1 VNKITQAFVLAAG
14 LGKRLRPLTE
24 EMPKPLIPIFQKPL
38 LTFALDHL
46 IDVGVSKFVI
56 NTHRHHELFE
66 DFFAARE
73 YAGFPITLIH
83 EPDLLETGGGI
94 KNAESHLGREPF
106 VTYSGDILTDVELQP
121 LIDEHFRRGNDV
133 TLALRHTGLAAA
145 VALRDQRVVDISN
158 RYGVPGNF
166 DFANIAIWNSAIFE
180 QIPPR
185 KKISFIPIIADWIS
199 QGAKIGGVAMSDG
212 KWFNIGSRAEYLEV
226 HRTILGENWKPDF
239 VKTPEWP
246 ERKASSSVVDSSA
259 QLRGCTV
266 VGQNCRVG
274 ADAILEDTILWPD
287 AEIASQS
294 RLEACIVRSRKKVT
308 GIHRNV
314 DI

>member
-1 VNKITQAFVLAAG
+1 MAAG

-24 EMPKPLIPIFQKPL
+24 ELPKPLIPIFQKPL
-38 LTFALDHL
+38 ITFALDHL
-46 IDVGVSKFVI
+46 VGMGVNRFVI
-56 NTHRHHELFE
+56 NTHRLPELFQG
-66 DFFAARE
+66 FFAARE
-73 YAGFPITLIH
+73 YAGFPTTLVH

-94 KNAESHLGREPF
+94 KNAESHFGSEPF
-106 VTYSGDILTDVELQP
+106 LTYSGDILTNANLEP

-133 TLALRHTGLAAA
+133 TLALRHTGLASA
-145 VALRDQRVVDISN
+145 VALRENRVVDISN
-158 RYGVPGNF
+158 RYGVAGNF
-166 DFANIAIWNSAIFE
+166 DFANIAVWNSAIF
-180 QIPPR
+180 QRIPPR
-185 KKISFIPIIADWIS
+185 KKISFIPIIGDWIG
-199 QGAKIGGVAMSDG
+199 QGAKIGGVVMDDG

-226 HRTILGENWKPDF
+226 HRTILRENWKPDF
-239 VKTPEWP
+239 VKLREWP
-246 ERKASSSVVDSSA
+246 ERTANSAIVDSSA

-266 VGQNCRVG
+266 VGRNCRVG

-308 GIHRNV
+308 GIHRDT